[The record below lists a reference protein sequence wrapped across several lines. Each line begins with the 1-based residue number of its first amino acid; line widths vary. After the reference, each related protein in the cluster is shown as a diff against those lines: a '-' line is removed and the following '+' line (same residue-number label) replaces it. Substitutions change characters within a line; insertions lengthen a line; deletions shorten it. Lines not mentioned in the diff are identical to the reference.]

1 MWGEGQVC
9 EKYQLSLFDIFAK
22 KWGWSK
28 EGGGKKT
35 KIVMHLKQK
44 PTAKLNNGLFG
55 FVKVQ
60 KNPMVQD
67 SYSRRFMSVDLLSH
81 SFKQKV
87 SISLS
92 GRWSYF

>member
-1 MWGEGQVC
+1 M
-9 EKYQLSLFDIFAK
+9 KNISSPSSISLQK
-22 KWGWSK
+22 NGVGVKR
-28 EGGGKKT
+28 EEGKKT

-44 PTAKLNNGLFG
+44 PIAKLNNGLFG

-92 GRWSYF
+92 GAEATFNCIS

>member
-60 KNPMVQD
+60 KK
-67 SYSRRFMSVDLLSH
+67 SH
-81 SFKQKV
+81 
-87 SISLS
+87 
-92 GRWSYF
+92 GTR